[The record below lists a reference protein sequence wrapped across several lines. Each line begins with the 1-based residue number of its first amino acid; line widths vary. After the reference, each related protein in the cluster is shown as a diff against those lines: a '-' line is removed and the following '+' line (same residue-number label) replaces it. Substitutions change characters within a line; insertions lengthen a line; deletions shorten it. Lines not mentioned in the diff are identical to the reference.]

1 MCAVFSVHATK
12 LFLYHKYNGLSVP
25 LDYMVTAAFP
35 FKGKTFLQLQQQ
47 VLHPRYG
54 IPSYLSVELQDIIIQ
69 LLTLRPS
76 EKTALENIVGSLC
89 LSQGEER
96 SLSPTDTLPKHLNP
110 TILAAMCDLGYKS
123 REIDEFLLIR
133 KFSE

>member
-1 MCAVFSVHATK
+1 LCAVFAFRDTK
-12 LFLYHKYNGLSVP
+12 LFLYHKYNGPGVP
-25 LDYMVTAAFP
+25 LDYMFTATFP
-35 FKGKTFLQLQQQ
+35 FKGKTFLQLHQQ
-47 VLHPRYG
+47 VLHLRYD

-89 LSQGEER
+89 FSQGEER
-96 SLSPTDTLPKHLNP
+96 SLSPTDTLPKHLNLS
-110 TILAAMCDLGYKS
+110 ILAAMCKLGYKS